1 MRAVLGKPAVPHSG
15 SQVVSSKQWGRM
27 CAVDKADVRVLK
39 CTATSM
45 ELFDRLTE
53 RDDTQRTLLALA
65 L

>member
-1 MRAVLGKPAVPHSG
+1 
-15 SQVVSSKQWGRM
+15 M
-27 CAVDKADVRVLK
+27 CAVDKPDVRVLK